1 MQCFALRSGLTNLKT
16 HQIPLWTW
24 GFQVIR
30 RLHFLD
36 PGVSMSLVKIRLSG
50 TLLGVVAI
58 GAISIALWRSTL
70 YGAESPVVI
79 APPAVDSPKAAGTP
93 QTAVLA
99 GGCFWGVQGV
109 FEHVRGVKQV
119 ISGYAGGD
127 RSSAQYETVSSGT
140 TGHAESVKIT
150 FDPAAISYGQIL
162 QIAFSVVHDP
172 TQLNRQRPD
181 VGTQYRSA
189 IFYADETQKRI
200 AGDYISQLDQAHAFA
215 RPIATRVDPLTG
227 FYAAE
232 DYHQDYLI
240 HNPTQ
245 PYIAIY
251 DIPKIEN
258 FRRTFPEL
266 YSGSPVLAHN

>member
-1 MQCFALRSGLTNLKT
+1 MTFWKLASPMRLALG
-16 HQIPLWTW
+16 
-24 GFQVIR
+24 
-30 RLHFLD
+30 
-36 PGVSMSLVKIRLSG
+36 
-50 TLLGVVAI
+50 I
-58 GAISIALWRSTL
+58 GAAFCGVILWHSPL
-70 YGAESPVVI
+70 FGAEAPVII
-79 APPAVDSPKAAGTP
+79 APPAVDNPKAAGP
-93 QTAVLA
+93 AQTAVLA

-109 FEHVRGVKQV
+109 FEHVRGVQKV
-119 ISGYAGGD
+119 VAGYAGGE
-127 RSSAQYETVSSGT
+127 RSTARYETVSSGD

-172 TQLNRQRPD
+172 TQLNRQGPD
-181 VGTQYRSA
+181 AGTQYRSA
-189 IFYADETQKRI
+189 IFYADENQKHI
-200 AGDYISQLDQAHAFA
+200 AQAYISQLDQAHAFA
-215 RPIATRVDPLTG
+215 RPIVTRVDPLKG

-245 PYIAIY
+245 PYIAMY

-258 FRRTFPEL
+258 FRRTFPAL